1 MDNRLLVSCSMRVGG
16 AAVLLLSVSIAAA
29 SGQAV
34 SIDRAKPTAKAAAKA
49 FVAPRAAD
57 GHADLQGLWENNS
70 ATPLER
76 PAALADK
83 PRLSETELAALK
95 ARAGQLFSAD
105 ADAAFGD
112 AFYLALLANAS
123 TPLGATGTYSQNWLP
138 GRNFENRT
146 SLIVDPENGRV
157 PPLTE
162 EASRARAAAA
172 AARPRFVRGPE
183 DMFVTDRC
191 ISYGIPDLFA
201 AYMSVY
207 RIMQSS
213 DYIVIAMEK
222 IHDVRIIPL
231 DGRPH
236 VSSKIR
242 HYLGDSRGHWEGDT
256 LVVETTNFHP
266 NGNAMGGLF
275 RFADQN
281 LRLTER
287 FTRAGANALSY
298 EFTVDDPTVWTKP
311 WTAMVPWTTASGNIY
326 EYACHEGNYSLANML
341 SAARYEEKT
350 VENGSR

>member
-1 MDNRLLVSCSMRVGG
+1 MRNRLLARGSMLFGG
-16 AAVLLLSVSIAAA
+16 AAALLLSLSAAA
-29 SGQAV
+29 AAGQAGGR
-34 SIDRAKPTAKAAAKA
+34 DRARPADKV

-76 PAALADK
+76 PVALADK
-83 PRLSETELAALK
+83 PLLTDGEVAALK
-95 ARAGQLFSAD
+95 IRAGQLFSAD

-162 EASRARAAAA
+162 DAARTRAAAA
-172 AARPRFVRGPE
+172 AARPRFIRGPE

-207 RIMQSS
+207 RIMQSP
-213 DYIVIAMEK
+213 DYVVITMEK
-222 IHDVRIIPL
+222 IHDVRVIPL

-275 RFADQN
+275 RFADHN

-287 FTRAGANALSY
+287 FTRAGANALTY
-298 EFTVDDPTVWTKP
+298 EFTVDDPTIWTKP

-341 SAARYEEKT
+341 SAARAEEKQ
-350 VENGSR
+350 EIGSR

>member
-1 MDNRLLVSCSMRVGG
+1 M
-16 AAVLLLSVSIAAA
+16 
-29 SGQAV
+29 
-34 SIDRAKPTAKAAAKA
+34 
-49 FVAPRAAD
+49 AD
-57 GHADLQGLWENNS
+57 GHPDMQGVWENNS

-83 PRLSETELAALK
+83 ARLNDAEVAALK
-95 ARAGQLFSAD
+95 TRAAQLFSAD

-162 EASRARAAAA
+162 DAARARAAAA
-172 AARPRFVRGPE
+172 AARPRFIRGPE

-207 RIMQSS
+207 RIMQSP
-213 DYIVIAMEK
+213 DYVVISMEK
-222 IHDVRIIPL
+222 IHDVRVIPL

-287 FTRAGANALSY
+287 FTRAGANALRY

-341 SAARYEEKT
+341 SAARAEERQ
-350 VENGSR
+350 EIGSR

>member
-1 MDNRLLVSCSMRVGG
+1 MDKQTVSCSIRVGG
-16 AAVLLLSVSIAAA
+16 TAVLLLSISIVVA

-34 SIDRAKPTAKAAAKA
+34 GADRAKAAAKPA
-49 FVAPRAAD
+49 AKGFVAPRAAD

-83 PRLSETELAALK
+83 PRLSDTELAALK
-95 ARAGQLFSAD
+95 TRAGQLFSAD

-162 EASRARAAAA
+162 EASRTRAAAA

-213 DYIVIAMEK
+213 DYVVIAMEK

-242 HYLGDSRGHWEGDT
+242 HYLGDSRGHWEGGT

-281 LRLTER
+281 LKLTER
-287 FTRAGANALSY
+287 FTRAGVNALNY
-298 EFTVDDPTVWTKP
+298 EFTVDDPTIWTKP

-350 VENGSR
+350 EANGSR